1 MSPERYV
8 RPESVV
14 LGEGSLVP
22 PENQIRP
29 TPNQF
34 THTVVEA
41 APFSFGAEPTT
52 SAPDG
57 ELEAGTRVVLLR
69 YDGGERCRVVDGR
82 GLYVE
87 VSYAKLAA
95 LNQS

>member
-1 MSPERYV
+1 MSPERYL

-29 TPNQF
+29 APNQF
-34 THTVVEA
+34 THTLIDA
-41 APFSFGAEPTT
+41 APFYFGSERGS

-57 ELEAGTRVVLLR
+57 QLEAGTRVVLLR
-69 YDGGERCRVVDGR
+69 HDGEGRCRVVDGR

-87 VSYAKLAA
+87 VSYANLAA
-95 LNQS
+95 LDQS